1 MCNAGRRIVKIPS
14 ELKSDTKTFLTLEEA
29 RKKRSNKKDKNKK

>member
-14 ELKSDTKTFLTLEEA
+14 DFKKDNKTFLTLEEA
-29 RKKRSNKKDKNKK
+29 RKKRTNKKDRDNK